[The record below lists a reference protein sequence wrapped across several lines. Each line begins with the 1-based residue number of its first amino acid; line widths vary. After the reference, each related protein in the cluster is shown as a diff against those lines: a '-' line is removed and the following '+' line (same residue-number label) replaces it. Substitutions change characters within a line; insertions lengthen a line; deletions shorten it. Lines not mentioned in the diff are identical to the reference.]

1 MNKTI
6 AIWIAVF
13 GGTFVVLFFLIRL
26 TAPKSEA
33 TVYPE
38 VSVVNA
44 EDHTKG
50 PVDSKT
56 VLVEYGDFQCPGCAQ
71 YEPLVQK
78 LLTDY
83 SDRFLFIYRNFPLPS
98 HDNAVV
104 AAKFAE
110 SAGQQ
115 GKFWEMHD
123 KIFAEQNAWKNL
135 SDSEA
140 RAMFV
145 GYGTSLGL
153 DATKLTADADS
164 DAVKQKIDEDQ
175 RGGFGFKVSS
185 TPTFFLNGAQIRPQ
199 TYDEFKALIE
209 TALSL

>member
-123 KIFAEQNAWKNL
+123 MIFEHQEEWAGSASAEELFGIYAQELKLNMEQFNNDRNSEEIKKKVEDSYNYASSNRINA
-135 SDSEA
+135 
-140 RAMFV
+140 
-145 GYGTSLGL
+145 
-153 DATKLTADADS
+153 
-164 DAVKQKIDEDQ
+164 
-175 RGGFGFKVSS
+175 
-185 TPTFFLNGAQIRPQ
+185 TPTFFLNAKKIQPQ
-199 TYDEFKALIE
+199 GYDEFVELIQN
-209 TALSL
+209 ANL